1 MLNSKI
7 NRGTAFLLLFLLI
20 LPLAVFAGG
29 KKEETKEISEP
40 ANTAPDSVSS
50 EEREPLGVVAADAA
64 AIVNGSIIPVK
75 TYNGQVQAI
84 IQQYTN
90 QGVNFQ
96 EAQLAELKIKVL
108 DNLIDQE
115 LLYQDA
121 VLKGLAISNEA
132 VQTQLEA
139 VKGQFPDE
147 ATYINVLASQGMT
160 EEEVKADISRSLLVE
175 DYITSKFGPLITID
189 DSDSMKFYQ
198 ENSQYFLQ
206 PEQVRASHI
215 LIKVEPDTEES
226 VKKDALERI
235 NVIKTRLNGG
245 EEFSELAR
253 TLSEGP
259 SNVNGGDLGA
269 FGRGQMVKSFED
281 AAFGMKVGDI
291 SDVVE
296 TQFGYHLIKL
306 TAKTAQTSVPFEE
319 VKGQIVDHLTQ
330 LKMAEMIDEYVA
342 TIKPDAVIEVLLQ

>member
-1 MLNSKI
+1 MFNSKI
-7 NRGTAFLLLFLLI
+7 NRGTAFFLLFLLI
-20 LPLAVFAGG
+20 LPLAIFAGG
-29 KKEETKEISEP
+29 KKEEPKEP
-40 ANTAPDSVSS
+40 VDTAPETTISA
-50 EEREPLGVVAADAA
+50 EREPLGVVAAEAA
-64 AIVNGSIIPVK
+64 AIVNGSVIPLK

-84 IQQYTN
+84 IQQYTS

-96 EAQLAELKIKVL
+96 DAQLADLKIKVL

-121 VLKGLAISNEA
+121 VAKGLTVSDEA
-132 VQTQLEA
+132 VILQLDA

-160 EEEVKADISRSLLVE
+160 EEEVKSDIGRTLLVE
-175 DYITSKFGPLITID
+175 DYITSKFGPLINIE
-189 DSDSMKFYQ
+189 DSESMKFYQ
-198 ENSQYFLQ
+198 DNSQYFSK

-215 LIKVEPDTEES
+215 LIKVESDAEES

-235 NVIKTRLNGG
+235 NTIKTRLNDG

-253 TLSEGP
+253 ALSEGP

-281 AAFGMKVGDI
+281 AVFAMNVGDV

-296 TQFGYHLIKL
+296 TQFGYHLIRL
-306 TAKTAQTSVPFEE
+306 TAKEAPTSVPFEE
-319 VKGQIVDHLTQ
+319 VKGQIVDHLKQ
-330 LKMAEMIDEYVA
+330 LKMADMINGYVA
-342 TIKPDAVIEVLLQ
+342 TIKPGAVIEVLVQ